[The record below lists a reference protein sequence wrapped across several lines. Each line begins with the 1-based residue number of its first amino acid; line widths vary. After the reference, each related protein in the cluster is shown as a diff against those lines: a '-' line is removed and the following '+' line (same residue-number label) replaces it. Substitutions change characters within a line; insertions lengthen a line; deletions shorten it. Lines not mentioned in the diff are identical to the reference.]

1 MDIHELPCRIRSA
14 REKKRLVKTD
24 RDKQLIKLSK
34 RRAELWKQ
42 QRSLPVVPLE
52 NPYQSGWKRY
62 FVLRKDIAHSPR
74 AEFYTL
80 LLHKINTFEYHHDKT
95 FKRKKRRRGRYG
107 YEIKR
112 QLLQELTPYLWNSSK
127 LNLSEQERASFS
139 QVETYDV
146 KTRRQEIRYVFTEPW
161 RYRLKIAPHMITH
174 KKLLDSDIVSELDRI
189 DNHIEIHHLEPR
201 MDLLTNGRGYNSG
214 RYYFSM
220 AKYGSRKKIPKYRSK
235 EAYLSLDF

>member
-34 RRAELWKQ
+34 RRSELRKQ
-42 QRSLPVVPLE
+42 QSALPIVPLE

-62 FVLRKDIAHSPR
+62 FALREDIAHSQR
-74 AEFYTL
+74 AEFYDL

-95 FKRKKRRRGRYG
+95 FKRKKRRRGRHG
-107 YEIKR
+107 YEIKS
-112 QLLQELTPYLWNSSK
+112 QLLRELTPYLWNSSK
-127 LNLSEQERASFS
+127 LDLSEQERACFS

-146 KTRRQEIRYVFTEPW
+146 KTRRQEIRYLFTEPW

-174 KKLLDSDIVSELDRI
+174 KKLLDSDIEQELDYI
-189 DNHIEIHHLEPR
+189 NNYIEYNQLHGR
-201 MDLLTNGRGYNSG
+201 MHVLTNGRKYSGWGYHNSIK
-214 RYYFSM
+214 R
-220 AKYGSRKKIPKYRSK
+220 YGSRKKIPKYRSK
-235 EAYLSLDF
+235 ETYLSLDF